1 MTLTRSIFIVAFL
14 GKLYMSMLKQ
24 MGGCFALIGKK
35 ATKLPLYKEQ
45 TLYLEEMKP
54 MELMLINHAHVKLYN
69 SQEDKELINK
79 TNTHG
84 CCIERCNNIIDF
96 LLLTKHDFI

>member
-1 MTLTRSIFIVAFL
+1 MMLTRFIFIVAFL

-69 SQEDKELINK
+69 SQEDKELIIRLIHMGVALNGVI
-79 TNTHG
+79 T
-84 CCIERCNNIIDF
+84 
-96 LLLTKHDFI
+96 